1 MISTQDLTT
10 VTSYFQIPPA
20 KMPRISTP
28 TDKPNFISIN
38 KFCEA
43 LEANAM
49 SVPSAFTDLGHLAL
63 VVEDHEFTAANAG
76 IAFTPPTNPGLSPQ
90 APKATST
97 TRILRSNT
105 SKENSPT
112 DSDDSSISTTQAL
125 SVNPYVAAE
134 TIRAFQEELQ
144 EYRKYCATRT
154 ALKNLII
161 NAVDDT
167 YISKLKHAKTK
178 YALVTPLELLE
189 HLHKTYGTVDDHDK
203 TENEERMKEA
213 WCPPTPIEKLFTQ
226 LQEGQ
231 EFAQFGGESISD
243 GQLVR
248 WGYNNIKN
256 TGLFDNA
263 CKKWRLLQASQK
275 TWPDFMAFFTKA
287 NDDREKNSVTTG
299 EAKYTANQVEGILQQ
314 EMAALMEQMEAFKAQ
329 QSKENVPPPTESA
342 NAATGLSASDIKS
355 LIKEALQTN
364 NTNNKDNWTR
374 NDRGNKRTNTN
385 NKKCLPAQAI
395 VDGFPVTYCWSHGI
409 SRNLNHTSKTCQRRK
424 EGHQEEA
431 TYDNRMKGSNTTLG
445 DRK

>member
-1 MISTQDLTT
+1 
-10 VTSYFQIPPA
+10 
-20 KMPRISTP
+20 MPRISTP
-28 TDKPNFISIN
+28 TDKPNFTSIN

-63 VVEDHEFTAANAG
+63 VIEDHEFTAANAG
-76 IAFTPPTNPGLSPQ
+76 IAFTPPKNPGLSPT
-90 APKATST
+90 APKATAT
-97 TRILRSNT
+97 TRVLRSNT
-105 SKENSPT
+105 SKENSPS
-112 DSDDSSISTTQAL
+112 DSEDSSITTQAL

-178 YALVTPLELLE
+178 YALVTPLELLN
-189 HLHKTYGTVDDHDK
+189 HLHTTYGTVDDHDK
-203 TENEERMKEA
+203 TENEERMKQT

-248 WGYNNIKN
+248 WGYNNIKD

-263 CKKWRLLQASQK
+263 CKKWRLQPATKK
-275 TWPDFMAFFTKA
+275 TWPEFMEYFTKA
-287 NDDREKNSVTTG
+287 NDDRAKNSITTG

-314 EMAALMEQMEAFKAQ
+314 EMAALMEQMEALKAQ
-329 QSKENVPPPTESA
+329 QGQENAPPPTDSA
-342 NAATGLSASDIKS
+342 NAATGLTASDIKS
-355 LIKEALQTN
+355 LIKDALKDSTN
-364 NTNNKDNWTR
+364 SNNNKDGWTKSDR
-374 NDRGNKRTNTN
+374 NNKRN
-385 NKKCLPAQAI
+385 NQNNQKCLPAQAL
-395 VDGFPVTYCWSHGI
+395 VNGFPVTYCWSHGI
-409 SRNLNHTSKTCQRRK
+409 SRNLNHNSKTCQRRK
-424 EGHQEEA
+424 EGHKEEA
-431 TYDNRMKGSNTTLG
+431 TYDNRLNGSNVTLG